1 MSQVDKVHYL
11 PTLVW
16 VIIIFIIWYVL
27 VLVWIIPMYYKS
39 LRSRVM
45 YEKAL
50 WNNVIEY
57 IYLLNVVKIFKKL
70 LIKDIDKSKV
80 FLDSYP

>member
-16 VIIIFIIWYVL
+16 VIILFIIWYVL

-45 YEKAL
+45 FEKAL
-50 WNNVIEY
+50 W
-57 IYLLNVVKIFKKL
+57 
-70 LIKDIDKSKV
+70 
-80 FLDSYP
+80 